1 MNKLVI
7 DAGNLIKYKRK
18 AKGYSTQELAKL
30 LEVSPGLINNIEN
43 AKNDTFNLE
52 LLYKISSIL
61 DIPVTDIISYSL
73 DDIFNKTIIND
84 NISVSFQEQIKPLFT
99 ALIQFQCNTNCNSD
113 KLSLLLEKL
122 INEIN
127 YYNKINSL

>member
-7 DAGNLIKYKRK
+7 DAGKIIKYKRK

-30 LEVSPGLINNIEN
+30 LNVSPGLINNIEN
-43 AKNDTFNLE
+43 AKNDTFNIE
-52 LLYKISSIL
+52 LLYKVSNIL
-61 DIPVTDIISYSL
+61 DIPVIDIISYNL
-73 DDIFNKTIIND
+73 DNIFNNTIING
-84 NISVSFQEQIKPLFT
+84 NSSSSFQEQIKPLFK
-99 ALIQFQCNTNCNSD
+99 ALTQFAINTNYNSD
-113 KLSLLLEKL
+113 KLNILLEKL